1 MNDKTRP
8 GISRKNFNRKMNTNT
23 DWGYVCRN
31 LLLLALLLPAPHPS
45 FAQDLP
51 GSDKDSLHNTLS
63 LLPGDTAKVSALIK
77 LGQQYEYQFP
87 DSAIFYYKQARD
99 LSLQLDYP
107 EGIVKYASNITSI
120 WNMQGQLDS
129 SLQLNLLAVSLCE
142 KHHLNDRL
150 LFISLTNTGAV
161 YQYQDDH
168 QNAIAYYLKALAL
181 LKQSDQF
188 EWLSNITGNLSGIY
202 VSLRQPD
209 KAIDYALQSVEYA
222 GKSKNDN
229 AIGSALGN
237 LGVAYQLSKSWQEAL
252 ECQQKSYRIG
262 LQANN
267 SMMQLNALLNTG
279 DILMRMN
286 AAPDRYIDIYKKALS
301 LAHTLDDTADSCLA
315 LYGIAYGRFFKK
327 EYKEAE
333 ILAQQALDIAVQNN
347 FSDHKRH
354 LYLLLKDIANATGR
368 HSVAMKYDLLEDSI
382 AALLNNEVLQ
392 KNIQELDKKYE
403 TQKKQAELLQ
413 RDLTIEKAN
422 RQTALQR
429 SWLMI
434 TSSGIF
440 LLLLMLLGGY
450 FFYRQRQQLSQ
461 KKLEGLEAAQKNLR
475 LEAMLE
481 GQREERRRIAGEMH
495 DDMSSGLTS
504 ILFLS
509 RSLPDTNE
517 AAAKL
522 MRNAQRLI
530 KKMNEIIW
538 AMSPEQDTLDSL
550 IAYTRLHVVE
560 MLDNANID
568 YTFTVADPLPALSLR
583 QELRRNIYLVIKE
596 AVHNIIRHADANHAD
611 ITIRA
616 EKELNIIIQDNG
628 KGFDPIQT
636 QVWGNGIKN
645 MQSRMDS
652 IMGGLAIISDKGT
665 RVVINIPLL

>member
-1 MNDKTRP
+1 
-8 GISRKNFNRKMNTNT
+8 
-23 DWGYVCRN
+23 
-31 LLLLALLLPAPHPS
+31 LLALLLLAPHPF

-51 GSDKDSLHNTLS
+51 GSDKDSLRAALS
-63 LLPGDTAKVSALIK
+63 LLPRDTAKVSAFLK
-77 LGQQYEYQFP
+77 LGQQYEYNSP
-87 DSAIFYYKQARD
+87 DSAIFYYNQARD
-99 LSLQLDYP
+99 LSVELDYP
-107 EGIVKYASNITSI
+107 EGIVKYASNITGI
-120 WNMQGQLDS
+120 WNMQGELDS

-142 KHHLNDRL
+142 KHRLSDKL

-161 YQYQDDH
+161 YQYQDDY
-168 QNAIAYYLKALAL
+168 QNAIAYYFKALTL

-222 GKSKNDN
+222 RKSKNDN

-237 LGVAYQLSKSWQEAL
+237 LGVAYQLSKSWQKAL
-252 ECQQKSYRIG
+252 ECQQKSYETG
-262 LQANN
+262 LQVNN

-286 AAPDRYIDIYKKALS
+286 AAPERYIDIYKKVLS

-315 LYGIAYGRFFKK
+315 LYGIAYGKFFKK
-327 EYKEAE
+327 EYRTSET
-333 ILAQQALDIAVQNN
+333 LALQALDIATQNN
-347 FSDHKRH
+347 FSDNKRH

-368 HSVAMKYDLLEDSI
+368 HGLAMKYDMLEDSI
-382 AALLNNEVLQ
+382 ATLLNNEVLQ

-440 LLLLMLLGGY
+440 FLLLVLLGGY
-450 FFYRQRQQLSQ
+450 LFYRQRQQLSQ
-461 KKLEGLEAAQKNLR
+461 KKLEGLESAQKNLR

-495 DDMSSGLTS
+495 DDISSGLTS

-509 RSLPDTNE
+509 RLLPDAEET
-517 AAAKL
+517 AAKL
-522 MRNAQRLI
+522 MQHAQRLI

-538 AMSPEQDTLDSL
+538 AMSPEQDTLDSM
-550 IAYTRLHVVE
+550 IAYTRLHVAE
-560 MLDNANID
+560 MLDNANLD
-568 YTFTVADPLPALSLR
+568 YTFTVADPLPALFLK

-596 AVHNIIRHADANHAD
+596 AVHNIIRHADANHVD
-611 ITIRA
+611 IDIQA
-616 EKELNIIIQDNG
+616 EKELNIIIQDDG
-628 KGFDPIQT
+628 KGFDTMQN
-636 QVWGNGIKN
+636 QVLGNGIKN
-645 MQSRMDS
+645 MQNRMES
-652 IMGGLAIISDKGT
+652 IKGTLAIISDKGT
-665 RVVINIPLL
+665 RVVINVPLL